1 MQVHTTTKSGKGAQA
16 TEDVYREHF
25 DLLHYIACHK
35 FKIPDGDADNLIQ
48 EVFLAYLSTVN
59 EVRDV
64 RPWLVGATCNASRH
78 YWRVRGRSEP
88 LPEDILEQGDPG
100 SHGLAETFAMRLTIR
115 QTLNR
120 LHEKCRETLR
130 LRYFEGCSAA
140 EVAKEL
146 DTTNRYAEKL
156 IHNCLKRAHEIYL
169 ILTEV
174 KK

>member
-1 MQVHTTTKSGKGAQA
+1 MQAQTTTQTGKGTQA
-16 TEDVYREHF
+16 IEDVYRDHF
-25 DLLHYIACHK
+25 DLLHYIACRK
-35 FKIPDGDADNLIQ
+35 FKIPEGDTDNLIQ
-48 EVFLAYLSTVN
+48 EVFLAYLSSVN
-59 EVRDV
+59 EVRET
-64 RPWLVGATCNASRH
+64 RSFLVGAICNASRR
-78 YWRVRGRSEP
+78 YWIVRGRSEP

-146 DTTNRYAEKL
+146 DTTHRYAEKL